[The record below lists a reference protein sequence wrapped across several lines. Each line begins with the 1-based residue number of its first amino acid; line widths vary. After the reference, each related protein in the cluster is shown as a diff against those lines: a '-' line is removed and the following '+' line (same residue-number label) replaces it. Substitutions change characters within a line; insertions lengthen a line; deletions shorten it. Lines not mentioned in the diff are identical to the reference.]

1 MFCPP
6 ATTVLVQALL
16 ARGAE
21 SDLDEARAAIDRL
34 ATASRTDPGMAIIE
48 VTSLRLRSMVAHADG
63 DETEYRKLRDRYR
76 KMASE
81 LGFDGHIAW
90 AEAMP

>member
-1 MFCPP
+1 
-6 ATTVLVQALL
+6 
-16 ARGAE
+16 
-21 SDLDEARAAIDRL
+21 
-34 ATASRTDPGMAIIE
+34 MAIIE